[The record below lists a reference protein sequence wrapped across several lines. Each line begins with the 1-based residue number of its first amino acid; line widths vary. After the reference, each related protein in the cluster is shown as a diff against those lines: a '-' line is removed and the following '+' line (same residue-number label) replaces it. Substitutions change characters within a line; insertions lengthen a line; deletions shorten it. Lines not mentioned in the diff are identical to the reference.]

1 MAVNTPVTETENVAP
16 ATVVGGVIV
25 HDANAMALVAWKV
38 CPDDEMESCSIL
50 NDQLTTVIVMLP
62 GFIVMLP
69 QTVSAVDD
77 GVKVIAGVAQ
87 Y

>member
-1 MAVNTPVTETENVAP
+1 MAVNPPVTETENVAP

-50 NDQLTTVIVMLP
+50 NDQLATVIVIA
-62 GFIVMLP
+62 GFIVILP

-77 GVKVIAGVAQ
+77 GVKVIASVAQ